1 MLKTIGISMLATI
14 ALLPISSE
22 VQAMSVNLAPKQSKV
37 LSNTTLWTINA
48 TCTIETNQT
57 SEKILVN
64 AIKNESHVNGQK
76 LSGGQ
81 KKSIH
86 VHNHESIS
94 VSAEP
99 GAQVTIVN
107 QGRNPIQATC
117 SA

>member
-1 MLKTIGISMLATI
+1 MLKNILVAFLTTI
-14 ALLPISSE
+14 ALLLISFT
-22 VQAMSVNLAPKQSKV
+22 VDAMSVNLAPKQSKV
-37 LSNTTLWTINA
+37 LSNSTLWTINA
-48 TCTIETNQT
+48 TCTIETNQP

-76 LSGGQ
+76 LVSGQ

-99 GAQVTIVN
+99 GAAVTIVN
-107 QGRNPIQATC
+107 QGSNPIQATC
-117 SA
+117 ST